1 MVFSEC
7 TTTPRSCPTVHRWGD
22 TPWGEPSEIVGP
34 AACGCHITAVYLL
47 GSRAGGD
54 DRPDSDY
61 DPIIGMGPDSRV
73 SDMYAF
79 ECELK
84 AIPGNDVDVMTAG
97 VLLKE
102 NDFTGDVPRERIG
115 IHRWTDTFHRPI
127 ESGRPGAFA
136 VPPSMRPL

>member
-1 MVFSEC
+1 MIPFDSIPCILLSEDQDVFS
-7 TTTPRSCPTVHRWGD
+7 
-22 TPWGEPSEIVGP
+22 
-34 AACGCHITAVYLL
+34 HIPEVNTI
-47 GSRAGGD
+47 S
-54 DRPDSDY
+54 DSDY

-102 NDFTGDVPRERIG
+102 NDFTGDVPKKRIG

-136 VPPSMRPL
+136 VPPSMLPL